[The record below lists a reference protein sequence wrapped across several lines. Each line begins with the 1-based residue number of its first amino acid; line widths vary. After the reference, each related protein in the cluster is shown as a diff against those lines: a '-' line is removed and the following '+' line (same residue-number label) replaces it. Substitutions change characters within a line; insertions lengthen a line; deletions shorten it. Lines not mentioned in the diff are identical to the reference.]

1 MKTPDQLPKTA
12 DYIAPDDV
20 AAFSCHL
27 TFLVP
32 YRETSI

>member
-1 MKTPDQLPKTA
+1 MKTPDQLLKTA

-20 AAFSCHL
+20 AVFSCHL

-32 YRETSI
+32 YRDTSI